1 MSQAGRPGAPPLNSQ
16 LPIHTVKAD
25 FFRVLGHPARVR
37 ILELLRDG
45 DKTVGE
51 LQVDLQLDS
60 SGTSQHLAA
69 LRQQGIVE
77 GRKVGTSVRYSV
89 RDPLMFQLLETAR
102 QVILSG
108 LSETRALLE
117 ELSIPEPPPA
127 SDQEAN
133 KTT

>member
-1 MSQAGRPGAPPLNSQ
+1 M
-16 LPIHTVKAD
+16 
-25 FFRVLGHPARVR
+25 GHPARVR

-51 LQVDLQLDS
+51 LQAGLQLDS

-89 RDPLMFQLLETAR
+89 RDPLIFQLLETAR
-102 QVILSG
+102 QIILSG
-108 LSETRALLE
+108 LSETRALFE
-117 ELSIPEPPPA
+117 ELSIPERPPSSGEETTKA
-127 SDQEAN
+127 S
-133 KTT
+133 

>member
-1 MSQAGRPGAPPLNSQ
+1 
-16 LPIHTVKAD
+16 
-25 FFRVLGHPARVR
+25 VLGHPARVR

-77 GRKVGTSVRYSV
+77 GRKVGTTVRYSV
-89 RDPLMFQLLETAR
+89 RDVRIFQMLEIAR
-102 QVILSG
+102 QILLSG
-108 LSETRALLE
+108 LADTKALFD
-117 ELSIPEPPPA
+117 ELSIPDRT
-127 SDQEAN
+127 S
-133 KTT
+133 

>member
-1 MSQAGRPGAPPLNSQ
+1 
-16 LPIHTVKAD
+16 
-25 FFRVLGHPARVR
+25 VLGHPARVR

-89 RDPLMFQLLETAR
+89 RDPLMFQLLEIAR
-102 QVILSG
+102 QAILSG

-117 ELSIPEPPPA
+117 ELSIPEPPPS
-127 SDQEAN
+127 SDQEAT
-133 KTT
+133 KTS

>member
-1 MSQAGRPGAPPLNSQ
+1 M
-16 LPIHTVKAD
+16 
-25 FFRVLGHPARVR
+25 R

-51 LQVDLQLDS
+51 LQADLQLDS

-77 GRKVGTSVRYSV
+77 GRKVSTTVRYSV
-89 RDPLMFQLLETAR
+89 RDPLVFQLLETAR
-102 QVILSG
+102 QIIFSG

-117 ELSIPEPPPA
+117 ELSVPEPPP
-127 SDQEAN
+127 SSGGETT
-133 KTT
+133 KTS

>member
-1 MSQAGRPGAPPLNSQ
+1 
-16 LPIHTVKAD
+16 
-25 FFRVLGHPARVR
+25 VLGHPARVR

-77 GRKVGTSVRYSV
+77 GRKVGTTVRYSV

-108 LSETRALLE
+108 LTETRALLE
-117 ELSIPEPPPA
+117 ELSIPDKR
-127 SDQEAN
+127 S
-133 KTT
+133 